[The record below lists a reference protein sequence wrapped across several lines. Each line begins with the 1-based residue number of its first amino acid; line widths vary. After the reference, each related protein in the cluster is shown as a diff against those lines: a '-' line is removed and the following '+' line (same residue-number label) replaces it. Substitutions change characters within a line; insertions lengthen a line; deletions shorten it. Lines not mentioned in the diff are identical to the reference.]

1 MDLGRPLIGLRNT
14 RTHSPAPQGAAS
26 RPSAI
31 ICSHFFT
38 TGPANE
44 LEDFLRPRTSI
55 LVSVFHPFYFS
66 KLRHTFGTIY
76 RGGSPEKTLAVR
88 TLPRFGFL
96 NYLRDFAVSLTT
108 PLRLKR
114 RFDLFIGS
122 NPLNAFAGVLL
133 RRLGFARR
141 VVFYKIDY
149 VPLRFSNS
157 VLNSLYGWIDRK
169 CATDA
174 DWTWNLA
181 EAMLRERRKQGIKSD
196 NQIIVPIGCHFE
208 RIRRP
213 SLTKIDRSKL
223 VYMGSLRKGQG
234 IELALDTFPTVL
246 EKLPQ
251 AQLVIVGSG
260 PLQQILKARVKELGL
275 SQHVSFT
282 GEVQDHQ
289 QVEQILTT
297 CGIGL
302 ATYQPLPESFTYFTE
317 PGKVKVYLACG
328 LPVIITAVPEI
339 AEEVRKR
346 GAGMVIDYN
355 SDNLLA
361 AVVMLARNEQ
371 SYALARD
378 SALSFAS
385 EFTWERVFTRA
396 FAAMS
401 SNVARFDNL

>member
-1 MDLGRPLIGLRNT
+1 MIGLRNIG
-14 RTHSPAPQGAAS
+14 THSSAPKGATT
-26 RPSAI
+26 RPSAM

-44 LEDFLRPRTSI
+44 LEDFLRTRTSI

-76 RGGSPEKTLAVR
+76 LGGSPEKTLAIR

-96 NYLRDFAVSLTT
+96 NYLRDFAVSLTM
-108 PLRLKR
+108 PLRLKS
-114 RFDLFIGS
+114 RFDLFVGS

-157 VLNSLYGWIDRK
+157 ILNTLYGWIDRR
-169 CATDA
+169 CATNA

-181 EAMLRERRKQGIKSD
+181 EAMLRERRKQGIRSD
-196 NQIIVPIGCHFE
+196 NQLVVPIGCHFE

-213 SLTKIDRSKL
+213 SLTEINRSKL
-223 VYMGSLRKGQG
+223 VYMGSLRRGQG
-234 IELALDTFPTVL
+234 IELALDTFPMVL

-260 PLQQILKARVKELGL
+260 PLQEMLKGKVKELGL
-275 SQHVSFT
+275 SQQVTFT
-282 GEVQDHQ
+282 GEVPDHQ
-289 QVEQILTT
+289 QLEQILTT

-302 ATYQPLPESFTYFTE
+302 ATYQPLPESYTYFTE

-328 LPVIITAVPEI
+328 LPVIITGVPEI
-339 AEEVRKR
+339 AEEVKKR
-346 GAGMVIDYN
+346 GAGMVIDYD
-355 SDNLLA
+355 SDNLAA
-361 AVVMLARNEQ
+361 AVMMLARNER
-371 SYALARD
+371 SYASARD
-378 SALSFAS
+378 SAISFAS
-385 EFTWERVFTRA
+385 EFTWESVFTRA
-396 FAAMS
+396 FASMS
-401 SNVARFDNL
+401 SNVARFESL